1 MLKLTIFEQNCFNQ
15 EMIGTI
21 TTTIS
26 PMDKLLLF
34 KVLSIAI
41 DKAIPNN
48 KFQFSKMSEQV
59 LKNGEVV
66 DLCLQDILVFLSD
79 YASE

>member
-1 MLKLTIFEQNCFNQ
+1 MLKLTLFEQNRFNQ

-21 TTTIS
+21 TTIS

-59 LKNGEVV
+59 LENGEVV
-66 DLCLQDILVFLSD
+66 DSYLQDILVFLSD